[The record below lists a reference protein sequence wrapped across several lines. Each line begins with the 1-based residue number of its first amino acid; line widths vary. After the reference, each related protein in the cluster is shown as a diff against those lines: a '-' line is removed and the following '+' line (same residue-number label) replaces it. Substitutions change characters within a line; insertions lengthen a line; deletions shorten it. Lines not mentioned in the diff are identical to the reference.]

1 MATNKRTYP
10 NDYFAW
16 YNDDKRL
23 AVVAVDT
30 EVSSGER
37 TKERYDSWQGTGN
50 LSGNITATS
59 TSAGAFVDMTSASHG
74 LTVGDRVTISGTT
87 TYDGNHAVTVVGDA
101 NTFRIAATNST
112 SNEGA
117 SSGVTWTSLFIDNC
131 LRITYHAKYETIT
144 TSNFTDEFGSTV
156 VVRPKSNDTHHP
168 YVEINGSAL
177 HNAGNSVDFELHS
190 SEESTLVARILQ
202 LAGITLKDNNL
213 LQIGGAE
220 EGKIIQ
226 QQKQ

>member
-87 TYDGNHAVTVVGDA
+87 TYDRNHAVTVVGDA

-117 SSGVTWTSLFIDNC
+117 SSGVTWTSLFIDNG

-144 TSNFTDEFGSTV
+144 TSNFTDEFGSTFGV
-156 VVRPKSNDTHHP
+156 DTGMEQ
-168 YVEINGSAL
+168 YIVCYMKARLLEDQ
-177 HNAGNSVDFELHS
+177 GN
-190 SEESTLVARILQ
+190 
-202 LAGITLKDNNL
+202 
-213 LQIGGAE
+213 
-220 EGKIIQ
+220 IQ
-226 QQKQ
+226 QAQYFRQLYEKMLKQYPTRKSGVRQLSVPYM